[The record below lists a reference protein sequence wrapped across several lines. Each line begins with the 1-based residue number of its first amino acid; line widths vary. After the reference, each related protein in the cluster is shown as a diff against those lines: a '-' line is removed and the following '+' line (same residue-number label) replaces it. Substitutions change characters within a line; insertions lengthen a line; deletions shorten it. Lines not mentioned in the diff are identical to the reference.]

1 MFQQIILPK
10 FNNKLEEQLINLFH
24 SSNLPLHYQKTLR
37 FCFGVFEFPKNTRVN
52 QPQHKCRG
60 FFLGLIE
67 QGINNFKIGGGENIG
82 FALESNYIKEI
93 TNKISQRELNITLI

>member
-37 FCFGVFEFPKNTRVN
+37 FCFGVFEFPKKYACKPTATSKNSLKYCLGFLCSKNTDD
-52 QPQHKCRG
+52 KKS
-60 FFLGLIE
+60 FL
-67 QGINNFKIGGGENIG
+67 N
-82 FALESNYIKEI
+82 KEI
-93 TNKISQRELNITLI
+93 VGQFLSFQFSDRDKQSINSN

>member
-37 FCFGVFEFPKNTRVN
+37 FCFGVFGFPKKYACKPTATSKN
-52 QPQHKCRG
+52 
-60 FFLGLIE
+60 
-67 QGINNFKIGGGENIG
+67 
-82 FALESNYIKEI
+82 S
-93 TNKISQRELNITLI
+93 LNIVWDFCVKKTPMTKKVF